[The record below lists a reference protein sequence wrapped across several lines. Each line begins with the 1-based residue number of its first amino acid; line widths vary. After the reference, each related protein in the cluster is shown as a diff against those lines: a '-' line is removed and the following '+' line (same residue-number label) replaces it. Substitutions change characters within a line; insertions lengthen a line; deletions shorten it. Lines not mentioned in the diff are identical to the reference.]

1 MKTAYRKSAQPL
13 IPPYDQNGA
22 LQLIVASGTTFIMF
36 HFVRIVMLIM
46 GKEKQDVFN
55 AMFPNIGLSNLETY
69 RHKAWTIL
77 TYGWVHQGFFDWF
90 TNMIWLYCFASVL
103 QTLAGY
109 RQVIPLF
116 VYAILVGGG
125 VYVGSQTLGS
135 ELFHPGNTYYLGSQ
149 AGIFA
154 LGFAALTLAPAY
166 RLHLAP
172 SFSVPLVLVLAIFV
186 VLNFVVYIPDG
197 QLNAVALCAGGGIT
211 GFIFG
216 YLLKAGYSPAG
227 WIYSL
232 FDKVQTMATPNEGE
246 LAEKKSR
253 KRIEILRT
261 MYEPKKGIS
270 QERIDEILDKI
281 NDNGYHAL
289 SREEKDI
296 LFRAGKD

>member
-1 MKTAYRKSAQPL
+1 MKTAYRKSAPPL
-13 IPPYDQNGA
+13 IPPYNENGA

-55 AMFPNIGLSNLETY
+55 AMFPNIGLSNLEVY
-69 RHKAWTIL
+69 RHKVWTIL

-90 TNMIWLYCFASVL
+90 TNMIWLYCFASVF

-109 RQVIPLF
+109 KQVIPLF

-125 VYVGSQTLGS
+125 VYVGVQLFNIQM
-135 ELFHPGNTYYLGSQ
+135 FHPGATYYLGSQ

-154 LGFAALTLAPAY
+154 IGFAALTLAPGY
-166 RLHLAP
+166 RLYLGS
-172 SFSVPLVLVLAIFV
+172 SFSVPLVLVLAIFT

-197 QLNAVALCAGGGIT
+197 QINAVALCAGGAFT
-211 GFIFG
+211 GFVFG
-216 YLLKAGYSPAG
+216 RLLKSGYRPAE
-227 WIYSL
+227 WIYDL
-232 FDKVQTMATPNEGE
+232 FGKMQTMATPDEHK
-246 LAEKKSR
+246 LAEKKSK

-281 NDNGYHAL
+281 NDQGYHSL
-289 SREEKDI
+289 SREEREI
-296 LFRAGKD
+296 LLRAGKD